1 MTRMSRAAKEEE
13 EKSKARLLLA
23 TVAAAA
29 AAAAAAVEEVA
40 WARLPRCYCRSSSSR
55 LVSQSPLSSSRA
67 FGSAFRRAGGT

>member
-1 MTRMSRAAKEEE
+1 MTRMSRAAKEEEE

-23 TVAAAA
+23 T
-29 AAAAAAVEEVA
+29 AAAVVVVEEEIA